1 MNFHDFRPVNE
12 GAPAVM
18 NRVITARTDPETA
31 RSYWT
36 MSRGDSDRAFRAA
49 RRHSRLVRLLRVALP
64 LTVVGAL
71 AVTVLI
77 TYFNPLRMLGSLP
90 VNIDKLVV
98 SGTKITMEKPR
109 LAGFTHDARA
119 YEMSAEAAQQD
130 LTKPDLVELHNL
142 HGKLQMQD
150 KSTMTMSA
158 ADGLYNAKTQTLK
171 LNMDI
176 LLVNKTYRGRL
187 SEATIDMSKGNVV
200 SNAPVEL
207 KTLQGT
213 LNANHL
219 EVVNSGDLVR
229 FTDGVT
235 MDLKLNQPSSNKDG
249 SQGASQQPGSAAK

>member
-1 MNFHDFRPVNE
+1 
-12 GAPAVM
+12 M

-36 MSRGDSDRAFRAA
+36 MSRTDSDRAFRAA
-49 RRHSRLVRLLRVALP
+49 RRHSRIVRILRVALP
-64 LTVVGAL
+64 IAVVAAL
-71 AVTVLI
+71 AVTALI
-77 TYFNPLRMLGSLP
+77 TYFNPLRMLSSLP

-142 HGKLQMQD
+142 HAKLQMQD
-150 KSTMTMSA
+150 KTTMTMSA
-158 ADGLYNAKTQTLK
+158 ADGVYNAKTQTLQLK
-171 LNMDI
+171 KDI
-176 LLVNKTYRGRL
+176 LLSDKTYEGRL
-187 SEATIDMSKGNVV
+187 SEATIDISKGNVV

-207 KTLQGT
+207 KMLQGK

-229 FTDGVT
+229 FTNGVT
-235 MDLKLNQPSSNKDG
+235 MDLKLNQPSSPQDK
-249 SQGASQQPGSAAK
+249 SQRQPHYLGSAVK

>member
-1 MNFHDFRPVNE
+1 
-12 GAPAVM
+12 M

-36 MSRGDSDRAFRAA
+36 MSRTDSDRAFRAA
-49 RRHSRLVRLLRVALP
+49 RRHSRLVRVLRVALP
-64 LTVVGAL
+64 IAVVAAL

-77 TYFNPLRMLGSLP
+77 TYLNPLRMLSSLP

-142 HGKLQMQD
+142 HAKLQMQD
-150 KSTMTMSA
+150 KTMMTMSA
-158 ADGLYNAKTQTLK
+158 ADGLYNAKTQTLQLK
-171 LNMDI
+171 KDI
-176 LLVNKTYRGRL
+176 LLFDKTYEGRL
-187 SEATIDMSKGNVV
+187 SEATIDISKGNVV

-207 KTLQGT
+207 KMLQGK

-219 EVVNSGDLVR
+219 EVVDSGDLVR
-229 FTDGVT
+229 FTNGVT
-235 MDLKLNQPSSNKDG
+235 MDLKLSQPSSAQGK
-249 SQGASQQPGSAAK
+249 SQRQPRSLGSAVK

>member
-1 MNFHDFRPVNE
+1 
-12 GAPAVM
+12 M

-36 MSRGDSDRAFRAA
+36 MSRADSDRAFRAA
-49 RRHSRLVRLLRVALP
+49 RRHSRLVRILRVALP
-64 LTVVGAL
+64 VAVIGAL
-71 AVTVLI
+71 ALTVLI
-77 TYFNPLRMLGSLP
+77 TYLNPLRMLSSLP

-142 HGKLQMQD
+142 HAKLQMQD
-150 KSTMTMSA
+150 KTTMTMSA
-158 ADGLYNAKTQTLK
+158 ANGLYDAKSETLK
-171 LNMDI
+171 LEKDI
-176 LLVNKTYRGRL
+176 RLSDKTYEGRL
-187 SEATIDMSKGNVV
+187 SEATIDINKGNVV

-207 KTLQGT
+207 RMLQGK

-219 EVVNSGDLVR
+219 EVFDSGDLVR
-229 FTDGVT
+229 FTQGVT
-235 MDLKLNQPSSNKDG
+235 LDLTNLHQSAAPNG
-249 SQGASQQPGSAAK
+249 SPHDQSSAAK

>member
-1 MNFHDFRPVNE
+1 
-12 GAPAVM
+12 M

-36 MSRGDSDRAFRAA
+36 MSRTDSDRAFRAA
-49 RRHSRLVRLLRVALP
+49 RRHSRIVRVLRVALP
-64 LTVVGAL
+64 IAVVAAL

-77 TYFNPLRMLGSLP
+77 TYLNPLRMLSSLP

-142 HGKLQMQD
+142 HAKLQMQD
-150 KSTMTMSA
+150 KTMMTMSA
-158 ADGLYNAKTQTLK
+158 ADGLYNAKTQTLQLK
-171 LNMDI
+171 KDI
-176 LLVNKTYRGRL
+176 LLSDKTYEGRL
-187 SEATIDMSKGNVV
+187 SEATIDISKGNVV

-207 KTLQGT
+207 KMLQGK

-219 EVVNSGDLVR
+219 EVIDSGDLVR
-229 FTDGVT
+229 FTNGVT
-235 MDLKLNQPSSNKDG
+235 MDLKLNQPSTPQDK
-249 SQGASQQPGSAAK
+249 SQRQPQYLGSAVK